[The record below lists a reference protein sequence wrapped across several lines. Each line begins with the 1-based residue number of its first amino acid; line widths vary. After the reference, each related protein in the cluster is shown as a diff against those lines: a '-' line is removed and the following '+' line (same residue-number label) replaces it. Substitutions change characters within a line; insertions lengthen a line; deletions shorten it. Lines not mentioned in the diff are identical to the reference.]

1 MTPTADDSRERAPL
15 LEADLR
21 DYFERLWRHP
31 DRREARAANDDVPG
45 RVKLGCTGEL
55 VAVDSIAVAVVRSS
69 ADGAD
74 TVEFIC
80 PCCERL
86 HESIAV
92 R

>member
-1 MTPTADDSRERAPL
+1 MKPIADDSRERAPL
-15 LEADLR
+15 LEADLHG
-21 DYFERLWRHP
+21 YFERLWCHP
-31 DRREARAANDDVPG
+31 DGREARTANDGAPG
-45 RVKLGCTGEL
+45 RVKLDCTGEL

-80 PCCERL
+80 PCCKRL
-86 HESIAV
+86 HESIAF